1 MVIFQMNEKL
11 MEEKQI
17 DFQITENAE
26 QELRKTLKSEE
37 ILRVKVMGGGC
48 QGYQYKFVIDKTE
61 NLIWKGENNKVVN
74 EEEEEEECFDIVFRD
89 KNYHP
94 IVTIDEISIGFLQ
107 EAILDFQND
116 FMARTFVI
124 KNKNAGSSCG
134 CGASFTFKK
143 K

>member
-1 MVIFQMNEKL
+1 MEKK
-11 MEEKQI
+11 EI
-17 DFQITENAE
+17 DFQITGDAE
-26 QELRKTLKSEE
+26 QELQTMLKTGE

-48 QGYQYKFVIDKTE
+48 QGYQYKFTVDQQ
-61 NLIWKGENNKVVN
+61 NNVVWKLANNNN
-74 EEEEEEECFDIVFRD
+74 EDDEDDCFDIVFHD
-89 KNYHP
+89 KNSHP
-94 IVTIDEISIGFLQ
+94 IVAIDEISMDFLQ